1 LAQRKHTNFDFNF
14 ERFREAQWFPKN
26 ETRRPKG
33 PVSKRIDLVFV
44 ATRKD
49 FEVLKFSLPMAVRAI
64 PKNQLGTVQIVVPK
78 VDVDLCETT
87 FTNFTPKVIVLDEN
101 LMIFG
106 EDRENLVHKFQDR
119 YTWVLQQLLKVASV
133 LKSDSEAVLIVDADT
148 LLLNRRAW
156 LNSDESQILQISEEY
171 NSDYYEFLTNLGIGR
186 NPPKYTHI
194 THHMLIQKS
203 FLVEVLD
210 RIDVSD
216 LHDLVN
222 LLVKKVDIKSKSPV
236 CIDFELYAQYM
247 MSNHR
252 DKVVLSRWC
261 NLGIPVKHF
270 KFVTRSSFRLKLLG
284 MLFHSVSFHSW
295 S

>member
-1 LAQRKHTNFDFNF
+1 MQRKNANFNFNF
-14 ERFREAQWFPKN
+14 ERFKEAQWFPKN
-26 ETRRPKG
+26 EYQK
-33 PVSKRIDLVFV
+33 SKESASKKIDLVFV
-44 ATRKD
+44 ATLKD
-49 FEVLKFSLPMAVRAI
+49 FEVLKISLPLAVRAI

-78 VDVDLCETT
+78 IEVNLCKKA
-87 FTNFTPKVIVLDEN
+87 FVNFNPKVKVMDED
-101 LMIFG
+101 LLLCR
-106 EDRENLVHKFQDR
+106 EDREKLVNKFQDR

-148 LLLNRRAW
+148 LLLNRRVW
-156 LNSDESQILQISEEY
+156 LNSDDSQILQISEEY
-171 NSDYYEFLTNLGIGR
+171 NSDYYDFLTNLGIGK

-203 FLVEVLD
+203 FLVEVLE
-210 RIDVSD
+210 RIGVNDP
-216 LHDLVN
+216 HDLVN
-222 LLVKKVDIKSKSPV
+222 LLVKNVEIKSKSPICV
-236 CIDFELYAQYM
+236 DFELYAQYM

-270 KFVTRSSFRLKLLG
+270 KFVTRSNFRLKLLG
-284 MLFHSVSFHSW
+284 ILFHSVSFHSW